1 MYNITQ
7 SICVKY
13 AVEPLST
20 PLRKAIVCF
29 LNAKLM
35 VKKFEFS
42 LLIRITVRY
51 TVIIRCF
58 IYSWQKI
65 LKILIKIVRNQS
77 NRIVVDDGK
86 YQVHSDRVRKDVG
99 YEIFIYA

>member
-13 AVEPLST
+13 AVELLSAS
-20 PLRKAIVCF
+20 LRQAIVCF

-51 TVIIRCF
+51 TIIIRRS

-86 YQVHSDRVRKDVG
+86 YQVHSVRKDVSYG
-99 YEIFIYA
+99 IFIYA

>member
-29 LNAKLM
+29 LNVKLM

-51 TVIIRCF
+51 TVIIRRFICF
-58 IYSWQKI
+58 LRKI
-65 LKILIKIVRNQS
+65 LLNSENI
-77 NRIVVDDGK
+77 VDDGK

-99 YEIFIYA
+99 YEIFNYA

>member
-51 TVIIRCF
+51 TVIIRRFICF
-58 IYSWQKI
+58 LRKI
-65 LKILIKIVRNQS
+65 LLNSENI
-77 NRIVVDDGK
+77 VDDGK

>member
-13 AVEPLST
+13 AVEQLST
-20 PLRKAIVCF
+20 LLRKAIVCF

-51 TVIIRCF
+51 TVIIRRFICF
-58 IYSWQKI
+58 LRKI
-65 LKILIKIVRNQS
+65 LLNSENI
-77 NRIVVDDGK
+77 VDDGK